1 MFECLKKAGRIANQC
16 MEEGVKAQLLV
27 ELLSIY
33 MHFYEK
39 GNDQVS
45 RVQRSNRALRHP
57 SSPLPLSLSLPP
69 SFPPDLRQCV
79 EAAG

>member
-45 RVQRSNRALRHP
+45 RVQRSNQALCHP
-57 SSPLPLSLSLPP
+57 FSLSLSIFPSRFLPV
-69 SFPPDLRQCV
+69 C
-79 EAAG
+79 